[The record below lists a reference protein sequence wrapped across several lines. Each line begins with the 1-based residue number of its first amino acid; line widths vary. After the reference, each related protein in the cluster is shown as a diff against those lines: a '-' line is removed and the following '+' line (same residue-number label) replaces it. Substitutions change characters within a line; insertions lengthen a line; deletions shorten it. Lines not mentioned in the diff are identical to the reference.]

1 MKKLI
6 TLALLVGFAV
16 LLTLAALENTGKV
29 AIFLPTHRIDF
40 SLNFGIVAVLLSV
53 VAVWFLL
60 GVIRASGAVP
70 GRLKKYLGGRR
81 QEALLKANTTG
92 LMALIVG
99 DDMLAD
105 KALKNARKTGEHNEL
120 SYLIRAMSAIQ
131 SDRLDIAEKVLE
143 EKTSWEE
150 QYQDALIILKAR
162 VALKQ
167 TNYRLAL
174 EHVQSLPNKCSRY
187 PQVQKIKLFA
197 QLGMRQWGLAL
208 AQLRHLSQS
217 TALSKAEL
225 SATFDSVYKG
235 LVEEAQG
242 SSESVLSLVNQAT
255 STEKLNPVVLKHLS
269 LGLLDA
275 NQPDE
280 ARKHLELAL
289 ESDMNDMLLESY
301 AKVTAVVSTSCLP
314 FVEKLL
320 AKYPDHMRLVE
331 IAAEVCEKE
340 QLWGKAIARFEKV
353 YLAHPSA
360 AIARK
365 LERLY
370 DLANQPEKS
379 SHWREKLQSHLD
391 QSRQLA

>member
-6 TLALLVGFAV
+6 TLALLVGLAV

-40 SLNFGIVAVLLSV
+40 SLNFGIVALVVAV

-70 GRLKKYLGGRR
+70 SRLKRYLGGKR
-81 QEALLKANTTG
+81 QQALLKANTTG

-131 SDRLDIAEKVLE
+131 ADRLDIAEQILE
-143 EKTSWEE
+143 EKKSWEE
-150 QYQDALIILKAR
+150 QYQDALIILKSR

-174 EHVQSLPNKCSRY
+174 EHVQSLPNKCARY

-197 QLGMRQWGLAL
+197 QLGLKQWSLAL
-208 AQLRHLSQS
+208 AQLRHLNGSNS
-217 TALSKAEL
+217 LSNAETNAAYDAVYGGLISEAAGTTESIL
-225 SATFDSVYKG
+225 SVVS
-235 LVEEAQG
+235 
-242 SSESVLSLVNQAT
+242 QAT
-255 STEKLNPVVLKHLS
+255 ASEKLNPVVLKHLS
-269 LGLLDA
+269 VGLLGVDHADQARKLLEAGLDVQLSDSLLDA
-275 NQPDE
+275 
-280 ARKHLELAL
+280 
-289 ESDMNDMLLESY
+289 Y
-301 AKVTAVVSTSCLP
+301 AKVAGVMAQSCLP
-314 FVEKLL
+314 YVEKLL
-320 AKYPDHMRLVE
+320 AQNQEHIGLLA

-353 YLAHPSA
+353 YQSQPSA
-360 AIARK
+360 AIASK

-379 SHWREKLQSHLD
+379 AHWRQKLQNHLD